1 MAFFISQAYNEDR
14 IDVLSISI
22 IYFTFLTVFD
32 YSMKIQIQDTSS
44 YQITTKNNTIA
55 LYPKEAVK
63 TEKAAVILSDTD
75 QSSDTFVSYTPG
87 EYELSGDMIQGI
99 AGNDN
104 STVIYRLQAE
114 GMVVAFLGNQ
124 KEKLTADQ
132 LDTLGNID
140 ILFLPL
146 LEDIKIS
153 LHILEQIEPRM
164 IIPVGD
170 QNSLSV
176 FLESYK
182 ASYDEPSSSVSI
194 SESKLPI
201 DNTKLVI
208 LKK

>member
-1 MAFFISQAYNEDR
+1 
-14 IDVLSISI
+14 
-22 IYFTFLTVFD
+22 
-32 YSMKIQIQDTSS
+32 MKIQIQDTSS